1 MRNIVFFKPVFFF
14 ALFLLIGCGTYLNQP
29 MKTIPARIGEETPS
43 TQLLRDLPAPKEKII
58 TAVYKFRDQTGQYK
72 PTENGTGWS
81 TAVTQGATSILIRAL
96 EESQWFLPIERE
108 NVSNL
113 LNERK
118 IIRSSRAQFQENP
131 NEQLLPPLLFAGI
144 ILEGG
149 IISYDANILTGGVGL
164 RYFGTGGS
172 GQYRQDRVTI
182 YLRAIS
188 TSSGQILKTVYTSKT
203 ILSQAIDVNVFR
215 FVKFERLLEF
225 ETGIT
230 YNEPSEMAVTGAI
243 EKAVQMLVMEGIME
257 NLWGIRGTPEDSIKA
272 TQSYLQEKEAML
284 HTNLIN
290 RSFVPRRK
298 RIFFGSQLSMMYYQ
312 GDLPGPEVKG
322 GWNGSFGFNVNPRG
336 SMSIEFGQNAL
347 GTEQYFD
354 SQISHAALT
363 GQYLLLPYDRISP
376 FVYGGIGGITR
387 NIKSRFDFENP
398 GYFKVHYGG
407 GIEYLASDF
416 LGIHFSVDHNS
427 LLSDKIDETTMGK
440 YNDFYWQARLG
451 VKVYFGKDFDEP
463 VDFFY

>member
-1 MRNIVFFKPVFFF
+1 MINKIICIPVLLFF
-14 ALFLLIGCGTYLNQP
+14 LFLFMGCGMYVNQP
-29 MKTIPARIGEETPS
+29 MKMIPARIGEETPS
-43 TQLLRDLPAPKEKII
+43 TKLLRELPTPKEKII

-72 PTENGTGWS
+72 PTENGAGWS
-81 TAVTQGATSILIRAL
+81 TAVTQGATSILIKAL
-96 EESQWFLPIERE
+96 EESNWFIPIERE

-118 IIRSSRAQFQENP
+118 IIRSSRAQFQEDP

-149 IISYDANILTGGVGL
+149 IISYDANILTGGAGL

-257 NLWGIRGTPEDSIKA
+257 NLWGIQGTPEDSTKA
-272 TQSYLQEKEAML
+272 TQNYLQEKEAML

-290 RSFVPRRK
+290 RSFLSRRK
-298 RIFFGSQLSMMYYQ
+298 RVFVGSQLSMMYYQ
-312 GDLPGPEVKG
+312 GDIPGPEIKG
-322 GWNGSFGFNVNPRG
+322 GWNGTVGLNVNQKT

-347 GTEQYFD
+347 GTEEYFD

-363 GQYLLLPYDRISP
+363 GRYLLLPYDRISP
-376 FVYGGIGGITR
+376 YIYGGIGGITR
-387 NIKSRFDFENP
+387 NISSRFDFENP
-398 GYFKVHYGG
+398 GYFKVHYGAG
-407 GIEYLASDF
+407 VEFMVADQ
-416 LGIHFSVDHNS
+416 LGIHFSVDHNA
-427 LLSDKIDETTMGK
+427 LLSDKIDETVFGK

-451 VKVYFGKDFDEP
+451 VRLYFGKDFDEP
-463 VDFFY
+463 NGNFY